1 MGIARNMLVGL
12 AIALAVSAPSLA
24 PAQEQPDHAAAV
36 NRAIDRVIVPGYAS
50 FAEAASAQ
58 AASMTRLCTEASED
72 ALSEAQA
79 AFAKLVT
86 AFSPVELYRF
96 GPARAENRFERLF
109 FWPDRRGRGLRQVQR
124 LISSEDPTA
133 LDGAALAA
141 KSVAVQGLLAL
152 DFVLSGT
159 GSDSL
164 VSGPSGYRCRYG
176 TAIADAIRK
185 TAEETRD
192 GWTSP
197 SGYANVMRGAGPGNA
212 VYRSHAEAIQELL
225 QAAREQIQIVRDLK
239 LVALV
244 GDSQR
249 PAKPK
254 TVPFWRSGLAL
265 NAILANIE
273 GVMTLLEEGGLR
285 ELLPDDRKS
294 LTNELAFEL
303 RQAHRAIS
311 DQSRTGSDVTKIVP
325 DSEAHHRLSYAAI
338 PLGGAFS
345 ILSERLPQA
354 LGLSLGFNS
363 LDGD

>member
-1 MGIARNMLVGL
+1 MARKMLASIWIAF
-12 AIALAVSAPSLA
+12 AISAPG
-24 PAQEQPDHAAAV
+24 PAAAQDQPAHAAAV

-50 FAEAASAQ
+50 LAEAASAQ
-58 AASMTRLCTEASED
+58 AVSMSRLCTEASEE
-72 ALSEAQA
+72 ALSEARV

-86 AFSPVELYRF
+86 AFSRIELYRF

-133 LDGAALAA
+133 LDGTALAT

-164 VSGPSGYRCRYG
+164 VSGPSGYRCTYG
-176 TAIADAIRK
+176 TAVAAAIRK
-185 TAEETRD
+185 TAGEVRD
-192 GWTSP
+192 GWTP
-197 SGYANVMRGAGPGNA
+197 PGGYADVMRGAGPSNA
-212 VYRSHAEAIQELL
+212 VYRSHAEAMQELL
-225 QAAREQIQIVRDLK
+225 QAAREQIQILRDLK

-244 GDSQR
+244 GDSRR
-249 PAKPK
+249 PARPK
-254 TVPFWRSGLAL
+254 TVPFWRSGLAFA
-265 NAILANIE
+265 AILGNIE
-273 GVMTLLEEGGLR
+273 GVEMLLEEGGLR

-294 LTNELAFEL
+294 LVNELAFEL

-311 DQSRTGSDVTKIVP
+311 DQAHAGADVTTIAP
-325 DSEAHHRLSYAAI
+325 DSEAHQRLSYAKI

-354 LGLSLGFNS
+354 LGLSVGFNS

>member
-1 MGIARNMLVGL
+1 MARAMLAGL
-12 AIALAVSAPSLA
+12 LIALALSAPDPA
-24 PAQEQPDHAAAV
+24 AAQEQPDHATV
-36 NRAIDRVIVPGYAS
+36 VHRAIDRVIAPGHAS

-58 AASMTRLCTEASED
+58 AVSMSRLCTEASED
-72 ALSEAQA
+72 ALSEARA

-86 AFSPVELYRF
+86 AFSRVELYRF

-133 LDGAALAA
+133 LDGTALAA

-164 VSGPSGYRCRYG
+164 VSGPSGYRCGYG
-176 TAIADAIRK
+176 MAVADAIRK
-185 TAEETRD
+185 TAGEVRD
-192 GWTSP
+192 GWTP
-197 SGYANVMRGAGPGNA
+197 PGGYAEVMRGAGPGNA
-212 VYRSHAEAIQELL
+212 VYRSHAEATQELL
-225 QAAREQIQIVRDLK
+225 QAAREQIQILRDLK

-265 NAILANIE
+265 NAILGNIE
-273 GVMTLLEEGGLR
+273 GVETLLEEGGLR

-294 LTNELAFEL
+294 LVNELAFEL
-303 RQAHRAIS
+303 RQAYGAIS
-311 DQSRTGSDVTKIVP
+311 DQARAGRDVTKIVP
-325 DSEAHHRLSYAAI
+325 DSEAHQRLTYAAI

-354 LGLSLGFNS
+354 LGLSVGFNS